1 MRDSAVIGG
10 CYGELRQVLYD
21 MYGGRSYTASKRV
34 EIFHRAIS
42 QPGNFFGHGSEE
54 ATFEAF
60 PRLLRQRG
68 DFLWMQHVLQVM
80 HEMQAT
86 RNFWECHMLEVEGDV
101 RKCAPGIWSD

>member
-42 QPGNFFGHGSEE
+42 QPSNSFGKQLRHRQGQTVERGNIMRCEIWGKD
-54 ATFEAF
+54 AT
-60 PRLLRQRG
+60 
-68 DFLWMQHVLQVM
+68 
-80 HEMQAT
+80 
-86 RNFWECHMLEVEGDV
+86 
-101 RKCAPGIWSD
+101 S